1 MSNRLMQGT
10 YSDFKLI
17 KGRKVCQMII
27 EFPSEAADTVAATFG
42 MPQPHIEKWVAVAL
56 LNEQAVVKNQNASKA
71 IQEAGILCKEPRF
84 GSWLRE
90 SRGMTEVDP
99 ADPNTIAEA
108 LRAILGVRSRAD
120 LSSDN
125 EALQVWYSLKS
136 SYDNYLLS

>member
-1 MSNRLMQGT
+1 MQGT

-27 EFPSEAADTVAATFG
+27 EFPSEAADTVASTFG

-56 LNEQAVVKNQNASKA
+56 LSEQAVVKNENAMKA
-71 IQEAGILCKEPRF
+71 IQEAGILCKEPKF

-90 SRGMTEVDP
+90 HRGMTEVEP
-99 ADPNTIAEA
+99 EDPNTIAEA

-120 LSSDN
+120 LSTDN
-125 EALQVWYSLKS
+125 DALQVWYSLKS
-136 SYDNYLLS
+136 AYDNHLLN